1 MEPWGEWE
9 GEDGAC
15 WGGEEDGWEEWGEEA
30 EPEEREGVVVEPP
43 PKKAR
48 LGKS

>member
-1 MEPWGEWE
+1 MEPWDEWE